1 VGSTTRPVART
12 ADRTGARPEEP
23 SLRRSLVLP
32 VGIVASALLFAL
44 AVGPWISLRGVA
56 GPVIAMS
63 ERPAFAALATLG
75 CLAVGIAIA
84 AGVGRLINAVVG
96 MFALGCGLGIL
107 AMRAGTV
114 EDLAFSGAAAGATLR
129 GMAIETLLWA
139 VAIGAA
145 SVVTFRISG
154 PLPDAVEVDD
164 PRLDGP
170 FGRNAFLALAAGL
183 VVLPAAWLLALS
195 PMKGQAL
202 GAVVV
207 GSMLA
212 GLGGRLLAPRV
223 APVLL
228 FAAPCLAAALGQAVL
243 STIVPAAAPIGDLYV
258 AQQIPRIAV
267 PMPIDWAAG
276 GTAGIALGIGWSRSF
291 LKTEPERRPRRR

>member
-1 VGSTTRPVART
+1 M
-12 ADRTGARPEEP
+12 
-23 SLRRSLVLP
+23 LP
-32 VGIVASALLFAL
+32 LGIIASALTFAL
-44 AVGPWISLRGVA
+44 AVGPWVSLRGVA
-56 GPVIAMS
+56 GPVVAMS
-63 ERPAFAALATLG
+63 ERPALAALATLG
-75 CLAVGIAIA
+75 CLAVGLAIA

-96 MFALGCGLGIL
+96 MFTLGCGLGLL

-114 EDLAFSGAAAGATLR
+114 EDLAFSGSAAGATLR
-129 GMAIETLLWA
+129 GMAIETLVWA
-139 VAIGAA
+139 VVVGVA
-145 SVVTFRISG
+145 SVVTFRIAG
-154 PLPDAVEVDD
+154 PLPDAVEIDD
-164 PRLDGP
+164 PKVDGP

-195 PMKGQAL
+195 PLKGQAL

-207 GSMLA
+207 GGMLA

-223 APVLL
+223 PPVLL
-228 FAAPCLAAALGQAVL
+228 FAAPCLAAALGQLVA
-243 STIVPAAAPIGDLYV
+243 STLVPAAAPIGDLYV
-258 AQQIPRIAV
+258 AQQLPRLAV